1 MTPQELD
8 LILKDIRRA
17 RNLLIF
23 MGFIPMIYLL
33 ASGVSMMITSSVNL
47 EIEMNMSVEMML
59 WAFATLVISAVLLFH
74 IFRPNKY
81 LVRQSKVGLAIYT
94 IGIMSILVY
103 SVMGLIEVLGHVDM
117 QEKANS
123 LIKIGGFAI
132 YAGVIT
138 FVINAKV
145 NVIQKITHILFY
157 ILPLAAFIGG
167 YETGI
172 GVTGVSI
179 LVYPMLSSY
188 FAVKWAGKEFFAF
201 MNSKN
206 NEN

>member
-47 EIEMNMSVEMML
+47 GIEMNMSVVMML
-59 WAFATLVISAVLLFH
+59 WAFATLVISAVLLFY

-81 LVRQSKVGLAIYT
+81 LVRQSKVGLTIYAV
-94 IGIMSILVY
+94 GIMSILVY
-103 SVMGLIEVLGHVDM
+103 SVMGLIEVLGHIEM
-117 QEKANS
+117 QEKANI
-123 LIKIGGFAI
+123 LFKVGGFAI

-138 FVINAKV
+138 FAINAKV
-145 NVIQKITHILFY
+145 NMFQRLTHILFY
-157 ILPLAAFIGG
+157 ILPLAAFVGG
-167 YETGI
+167 YDIGI
-172 GVTGVSI
+172 GVSGISI
-179 LVYPMLSSY
+179 LLYPILSSY
-188 FAVKWAGKEFFAF
+188 FAVKWAGEEFFAL